1 MPKAKVNAMPL
12 TASAGKLYQAPWT
25 EDPKSS
31 IVLIKKNTPPNKPN
45 HLLLFMFILKCYLS
59 NVTKY
64 FRESIIYP
72 NDLKMRGYLASYLRE
87 HKFVGI
93 DREATEA
100 ASL

>member
-1 MPKAKVNAMPL
+1 
-12 TASAGKLYQAPWT
+12 
-25 EDPKSS
+25 
-31 IVLIKKNTPPNKPN
+31 
-45 HLLLFMFILKCYLS
+45 MFILKCYLS

-93 DREATEA
+93 DKEATEA